1 MKYEDFLSLSQYGSE
16 ERHGVLVSPH
26 LEYLP
31 DISVGPP
38 ADRQIGRDL
47 QVARDLTWAPKVG
60 VLCLNFCKL
69 DRTPG
74 AQGILIAVSYFG
86 GPYLFTKTQLY
97 PSSHKLHCWKPQVK
111 QLVRQGHSPKQ

>member
-38 ADRQIGRDL
+38 ADRQVGRDL
-47 QVARDLTWAPKVG
+47 QVARDLTWAPKVR
-60 VLCLNFCKL
+60 VLCLNFCKIE
-69 DRTPG
+69 P
-74 AQGILIAVSYFG
+74 QG
-86 GPYLFTKTQLY
+86 
-97 PSSHKLHCWKPQVK
+97 
-111 QLVRQGHSPKQ
+111 PKEY